1 MMIKSHHNTDS
12 IIPFSLFIKWMS
24 PLTSHHIL
32 LSMSRSY
39 LWPLYP
45 IPYIPYI
52 SFERLAPNVSHV
64 NTRSSYTRVQW
75 YHDISNAIC
84 GCIVIPILY
93 TKDNELPWS
102 FSHTLR
108 VICIFLYFLCTYNHI
123 EYCITCNNLD
133 KMFPLLLLFTLTSF
147 NVVFIAIVI
156 HYTSLTQ
163 YLIKVSDYTVLFCYP
178 CIKHSNAAWPMTYHM
193 SIIVALSTGLY
204 VLALPFVH

>member
-1 MMIKSHHNTDS
+1 MIWWLRAIIILTRYSFLFVHQVNVPVDITSHTLKHVP
-12 IIPFSLFIKWMS
+12 IV
-24 PLTSHHIL
+24 PLTSN
-32 LSMSRSY
+32 
-39 LWPLYP
+39 P

-163 YLIKVSDYTVLFCYP
+163 YLIKVVLFCYP
-178 CIKHSNAAWPMTYHM
+178 CIKHSNSAWPMTYHM